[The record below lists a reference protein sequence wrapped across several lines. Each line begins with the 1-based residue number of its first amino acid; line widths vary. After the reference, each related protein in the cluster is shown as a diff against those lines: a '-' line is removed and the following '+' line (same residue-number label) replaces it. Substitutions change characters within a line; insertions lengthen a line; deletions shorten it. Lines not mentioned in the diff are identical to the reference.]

1 MWFKYPKPTV
11 VASSL
16 RVLQSFRSYH
26 GVPRKIL
33 QLFQSRSLITRQ
45 EHTSMLTISSILERS
60 NARKLAN
67 KKEVKHT
74 ATSIRWWSPTQLLI
88 GRSEACL
95 WQSGRDA
102 DYSSVCGRMY

>member
-1 MWFKYPKPTV
+1 MPRDQGHPPNI
-11 VASSL
+11 L
-16 RVLQSFRSYH
+16 R
-26 GVPRKIL
+26 PEPKIL
-33 QLFQSRSLITRQ
+33 Q
-45 EHTSMLTISSILERS
+45 
-60 NARKLAN
+60 
-67 KKEVKHT
+67 KHT